1 MRIIQHTSM
10 VGVPMRIALRPSTD
24 VIEALPPIAG
34 DRHGVLRCYS
44 QIDAGD
50 VMSLERERAENV

>member
-1 MRIIQHTSM
+1 
-10 VGVPMRIALRPSTD
+10 

-34 DRHGVLRCYS
+34 DRLGVLRGYY